1 MPIHKVYLG
10 LGTNL
15 GEKEANLRTA
25 INEIE
30 KRIGK
35 IYSLSA
41 FYTTEPWG
49 FVSENTFK
57 NAVCCIETSLSPDE
71 LLKETQSIE
80 QEMGRSKKTTNHI
93 YSDRLIDIDILLY
106 DNIIYSTPELTIPHP
121 LICERDFVLKPLI
134 EIAPEII
141 HPITGK
147 KIKDYIK

>member
-1 MPIHKVYLG
+1 MHKVYLG
-10 LGTNL
+10 LGANL
-15 GEKEANLRTA
+15 GDKEANLRIATK
-25 INEIE
+25 EIE

-35 IYSLSA
+35 IHSQSA

-49 FVSENTFK
+49 FVSANTFT
-57 NAVCCIETSLSPDE
+57 NAVCCIETILPPDD
-71 LLKETQSIE
+71 LLKETQIIE
-80 QEMGRSKKTTNHI
+80 LEIGRNKKTINHF

-106 DNIIYSTPELTIPHP
+106 DDIIYNTPELTIPHP
-121 LICERDFVLKPLI
+121 LMCERNFVIEPLT

>member
-49 FVSENTFK
+49 FVSENTFN

-106 DNIIYSTPELTIPHP
+106 DNIIYNTPELTIPHP